1 MEGSGQR
8 LPLAAL
14 VTVSTVGEAGCTSDR
29 FERFG
34 EENNCLLLPGFEP
47 TAIYQVASRY
57 TDYAIPAEI

>member
-14 VTVSTVGEAGCTSDR
+14 APISIEGEAGWASDP

-47 TAIYQVASRY
+47 RAIYHVASRY